1 MKNNI
6 YTIYS
11 EYTPNPKVM
20 KFVCNQII
28 STEMIEFDNTPTQ
41 NNFPLIYELF
51 LLPFVESIFLGKN
64 FISIEKNDKIE
75 WDDISLE
82 TRVMIQEKLNSGVL
96 VSNKN
101 YLNKKNKTSIKIKSN
116 VKLNRKK
123 TKKENLI
130 EDIFEQHIRPYVM
143 QDGGDISLV
152 SYEKGIVKVLLQG
165 ACNGCPSSTFTLKQG
180 IETKLKQILGDEI
193 KEVVPIN

>member
-1 MKNNI
+1 MKNKI

-11 EYTPNPKVM
+11 EYTPNPEVM
-20 KFVCNQII
+20 KFVSNQVL
-28 STEMIEFDNTPTQ
+28 TDDMIEFDTIPKQ
-41 NNFPLIYELF
+41 NEFPLIYELF
-51 LLPFVESIFLGKN
+51 MFPFVENIFLGIN
-64 FISIEKNDKIE
+64 FISIEKNDKVD
-75 WDDISLE
+75 WDDISFE
-82 TRVMIQEKLNSGVL
+82 IRVMIQEKLNAGVL
-96 VSNKN
+96 V
-101 YLNKKNKTSIKIKSN
+101 KTTSLKPNAASKKIKVN
-116 VKLNRKK
+116 VNRKR

-165 ACNGCPSSTFTLKQG
+165 ACNGCPSSTYTLKQG

-193 KEVVPIN
+193 KEVVPVN

>member
-28 STEMIEFDNTPTQ
+28 SSEMIEFDNTPTQ

-75 WDDISLE
+75 WDDISFE
-82 TRVMIQEKLNSGVL
+82 TRILIQEKLNSGIL
-96 VSNKN
+96 ISNKN
-101 YLNKKNKTSIKIKSN
+101 NVNKKNKSN
-116 VKLNRKK
+116 VKINRKR
-123 TKKENLI
+123 TKKELLI
-130 EDIFEQHIRPYVM
+130 EEVFEKNIRPYVM
-143 QDGGDISLV
+143 QDGGDISLI
-152 SYEKGIVKVLLQG
+152 SYDNGVVKVLLQG
-165 ACNGCPSSTFTLKQG
+165 ACNGCPSSTYTLKQG
-180 IETKLKQILGDEI
+180 IEKRLRDVIGEEI

>member
-1 MKNNI
+1 
-6 YTIYS
+6 
-11 EYTPNPKVM
+11 
-20 KFVCNQII
+20 
-28 STEMIEFDNTPTQ
+28 
-41 NNFPLIYELF
+41 
-51 LLPFVESIFLGKN
+51 
-64 FISIEKNDKIE
+64 
-75 WDDISLE
+75 
-82 TRVMIQEKLNSGVL
+82 MIQEKLNSGVL

-101 YLNKKNKTSIKIKSN
+101 NLNKTSIKIKSN

>member
-1 MKNNI
+1 MKKKI
-6 YTIYS
+6 YTVYS

-28 STEMIEFDNTPTQ
+28 SSEMIEFDNTPTQ

-75 WDDISLE
+75 WDDISFE
-82 TRVMIQEKLNSGVL
+82 TRVMIQEKLNSGIL

-101 YLNKKNKTSIKIKSN
+101 NVNKENKSN
-116 VKLNRKK
+116 VKINRKR
-123 TKKENLI
+123 TKKELLI
-130 EDIFEQHIRPYVM
+130 EEIFEKNIRPYVM
-143 QDGGDISLV
+143 QDGGDISLI
-152 SYEKGIVKVLLQG
+152 SYDNGIVKVLLQG
-165 ACNGCPSSTFTLKQG
+165 ACNGCPSSTYTLKQG
-180 IETKLKQILGDEI
+180 IEKRLRDIIGEEI